1 MQFMMTG
8 ALAGLGLAVLLYFF
22 EYSSITRAQKE
33 RAARRKV
40 AKVDMD
46 QSERSRLRN
55 LGWFCVVLPFAGAG
69 AGWLLG

>member
-1 MQFMMTG
+1 MLTG
-8 ALAGLGLAVLLYFF
+8 GLVGLALAVLLYFF
-22 EYSSITRAQKE
+22 EYASISRAQKE

-40 AKVDMD
+40 RSVDMD

-55 LGWFCVVLPFAGAG
+55 LGWFCLVLPFAGAG